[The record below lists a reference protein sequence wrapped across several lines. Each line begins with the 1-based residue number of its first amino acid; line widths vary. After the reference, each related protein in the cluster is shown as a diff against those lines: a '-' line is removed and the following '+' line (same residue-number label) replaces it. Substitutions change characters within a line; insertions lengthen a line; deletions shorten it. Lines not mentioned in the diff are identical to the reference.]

1 MLSKNMKNSQIV
13 NELVLAIPVGIT
25 ALLVLG
31 ILQNNTAVFNYI
43 PILNLIISF
52 NDAFIGNIDIINIAL
67 SLITN
72 ILLIIVLVILSV
84 KYMNTEKFI
93 S

>member
-1 MLSKNMKNSQIV
+1 MKNSQIV